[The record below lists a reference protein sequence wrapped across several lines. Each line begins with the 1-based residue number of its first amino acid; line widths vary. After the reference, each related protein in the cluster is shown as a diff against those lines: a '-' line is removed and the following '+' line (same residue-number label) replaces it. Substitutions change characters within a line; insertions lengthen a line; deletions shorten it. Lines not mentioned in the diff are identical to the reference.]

1 MLSLALT
8 LCTNYD
14 FTVSL
19 PSLIVLV
26 GPTGVGKTALSL
38 RIAQH
43 FGCEIVSA
51 DSRQLYHQLQIGTAA
66 PTPEQLQQAPHHLV
80 GTLGLEEYYS
90 AARYEEEA
98 LHCITALHR
107 EHPVV
112 LLTGGSM
119 MYADALCKGIDDLPT
134 IPSHIREALQERYR
148 QEGLQP
154 LCRELEQLD
163 YVYYHQV
170 DLNNHKRVI
179 HALEICHTTGKPYSL
194 LRTNTVKQRDF
205 RIIKVGLNRE
215 RPELF
220 DRINSRVEE
229 MIAQGLVEEARS
241 VLPYRHLNALNTV
254 GYKEVFAY
262 FDGEY
267 TLPQAIEKI
276 QRNSRVYAKKQL
288 TWFKRDEEITWFHPD
303 NEEAVIKHIEQQLQ
317 NNVDNFC

>member
-1 MLSLALT
+1 M
-8 LCTNYD
+8 
-14 FTVSL
+14 SL

-43 FGCEIVSA
+43 FGCSIVSA

-66 PTPEQLQQAPHHLV
+66 PTTAQLQQAPHYLV
-80 GTLGLEEYYS
+80 GTLGLEDYYS
-90 AARYEEEA
+90 AAQYEEEA
-98 LHCITALHR
+98 LHCITMLHK
-107 EHPVV
+107 EHPIV

-119 MYADALCKGIDDLPT
+119 MYVDALCKGIDDLPT
-134 IPSHIREALQERYR
+134 IPPHIREELQQRFQ

-220 DRINSRVEE
+220 DRINSRVDE
-229 MIAQGLVEEARS
+229 MIAQGLVDEVKH
-241 VLPYRHLNALNTV
+241 VLPYRHLNSLNTV
-254 GYKEVFAY
+254 GYKEIFAY
-262 FDGEY
+262 IDGDY
-267 TLPQAIEKI
+267 TLDEAIEKI
-276 QRNSRVYAKKQL
+276 KRNSRVYAKKQL
-288 TWFKRDEEITWFHPD
+288 TWFKRDEDMTWFHPD
-303 NEEAVIKHIEQQLQ
+303 QEEEVVQYIEHQLQ
-317 NNVDNFC
+317 KM